1 MGQLAVAA
9 GGAPSVAVD
18 TVDEKFEF
26 RLDNMKAKLDQI
38 RNNISGSAG
47 GQQKSTSVAQANSNI
62 HHVQR

>member
-1 MGQLAVAA
+1 MGQLTVA
-9 GGAPSVAVD
+9 GGGATTTAVD
-18 TVDEKFEF
+18 TIDEKFEF

-47 GQQKSTSVAQANSNI
+47 GQKSTSVAQANSNI

>member
-9 GGAPSVAVD
+9 GAPTAVD
-18 TVDEKFEF
+18 TIDEKFEF

-47 GQQKSTSVAQANSNI
+47 GGQKSTSVAQANSNI